1 MVEECTVSVMVE
13 AAVMVMVE
21 DSVRVVVI
29 SLPGIV
35 ETIVE
40 AGTVVT

>member
-1 MVEECTVSVMVE
+1 MVEEWTVSVMVE
-13 AAVMVMVE
+13 AAVIVMVE

-40 AGTVVT
+40 PGMVVT